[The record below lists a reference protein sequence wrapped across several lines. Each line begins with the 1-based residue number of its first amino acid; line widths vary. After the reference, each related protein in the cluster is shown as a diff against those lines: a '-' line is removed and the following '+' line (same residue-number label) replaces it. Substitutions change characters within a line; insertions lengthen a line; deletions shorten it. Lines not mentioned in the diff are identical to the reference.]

1 MTNLYQKLAVVAT
14 GAALSFRVFEGNPA
28 QAVTLT
34 PGNLLVSTDESVYE
48 YSPSGE
54 LVQSISVPYPGDD
67 LTDAGVR
74 DITVDRNGNIRA
86 YNGTFDPFLSTFDVS
101 SETWSH
107 VTYSGWS
114 TVNNI
119 SYGGIASFQ
128 DKVFVTDME
137 TFGDGG
143 VDTAQGIVV
152 FDETGVSSRFAEDI
166 APIDLNLGL
175 DGLLY
180 ALYPGGSPGGRSL
193 NVYNPATLEKIR
205 EIDLVASLGWGVD
218 RRSIAVNATGDLFVA
233 TWNGEIFHLN
243 SEGVLL
249 DTLELECV
257 GLFSGSCSLYDVD
270 ISTNGIIALG
280 SRFGD
285 VLVTDE
291 SFSNVQS
298 FLVGG
303 SDTFVSIVPKTEP
316 TPPPETVPEPSS
328 VLGFLGLSTLGVSSL
343 LKRKQQ
349 MER

>member
-1 MTNLYQKLAVVAT
+1 MTNLYQKLAVAIT
-14 GAALSFRVFEGNPA
+14 GAALSFGVFEGNPA

-34 PGNLLVSTDESVYE
+34 PGNLLVSTGKSVYE

-54 LVQSISVPYPGDD
+54 LVQSIPVPYPGDD

-86 YNGTFDPFLSTFDVS
+86 YNGTFDPFLSTFNVS

-107 VTYSGWS
+107 VTYPGWS

-137 TFGDGG
+137 TFGD
-143 VDTAQGIVV
+143 TAQGIVV
-152 FDETGVSSRFAEDI
+152 FDETGASSRFAEDI

-218 RRSIAVNATGDLFVA
+218 RRSVAVNAVGDLFVA
-233 TWNGEIFHLN
+233 TWNGELFHLN

-270 ISTNGIIALG
+270 ISTNGMIALG

-298 FLVGG
+298 FLVGD
-303 SDTFVSIVPKTEP
+303 SDTFVSIIPETEP
-316 TPPPETVPEPSS
+316 TPLPVTVPEPSA
-328 VLGFLGLSTLGVSSL
+328 VLGFLGLSSLGVREL
-343 LKRKQQ
+343 LKRKQE